1 MAGKYG
7 LGRLHRQRALY
18 GVDFLSEPIITRQ
31 NGILD
36 DVDVVAI
43 PYLGPVDTLPPRAV
57 HKAAV
62 DQNDIFHC
70 SLPPLLTRR
79 SSKICP
85 ADGKV

>member
-1 MAGKYG
+1 LAGKYG

-43 PYLGPVDTLPPRAV
+43 PYLGPVDTLPPRAL
-57 HKAAV
+57 HKAAGPERY
-62 DQNDIFHC
+62 F
-70 SLPPLLTRR
+70 SLLAA
-79 SSKICP
+79 SSP
-85 ADGKV
+85 YSPVLYDLPG